1 MHNIPH
7 AKKKKQHMAD
17 LDRRL
22 PTLKSN
28 TDEDEEVDWVFDP
41 ARDEVVRLTYFYKNS
56 QPHGANEVCKS
67 VWC

>member
-1 MHNIPH
+1 
-7 AKKKKQHMAD
+7 MAD

-28 TDEDEEVDWVFDP
+28 TDEDEEVDLVFDP
-41 ARDEVVRLTYFYKNS
+41 ARDELVLMTYFYKNS
-56 QPHGANEVCKS
+56 QPPGANEVCKS

>member
-1 MHNIPH
+1 
-7 AKKKKQHMAD
+7 MAD

-28 TDEDEEVDWVFDP
+28 TDEDEEVDLVFDP

-56 QPHGANEVCKS
+56 QPPGANEVCKS